1 MDNTKPTF
9 VLDFFE
15 GPLDLLL
22 HLIAKN
28 KVDIY
33 DIPIGSITKQY
44 LAYLQEAKQFDMEI
58 GSEFLVMASE
68 LLYIKSKML
77 LPKEKTPET
86 EDPRS
91 ELVAKL
97 LDYQAYKRLAAFL
110 AQQEEESTGVYY
122 RPREQFDF
130 TPLDFKSQ
138 WFRLADLT
146 NAFLAMMQRRDE
158 PAVERA
164 RETLSTKIVKKVIYP
179 VADKV
184 IEVKQKLAGGDR
196 LTFSDFFEHAK
207 EKSECISV
215 FLAILELVKNQKVKL
230 RYSYAENEFILEDGE
245 PLGQADEDH

>member
-1 MDNTKPTF
+1 MEHEKPTF

-77 LPKEKTPET
+77 LPKEKAPET

-91 ELVAKL
+91 ELVEKL
-97 LDYQAYKRLAAFL
+97 LDYQAYKKLASFL
-110 AQQEEESTGVYY
+110 AQQEGEYGGVYY
-122 RPREQFDF
+122 RPREKFNF
-130 TPLDFKSQ
+130 SMLDYQNQS
-138 WFRLADLT
+138 FRLSDLT
-146 NAFLAMMQRRDE
+146 NAFLALMQRRNGQ
-158 PAVERA
+158 AVERA
-164 RETLSTKIVKKVIYP
+164 RETLSTKIVKKVVYP
-179 VADKV
+179 VAVKV
-184 IEVKQKLAGGDR
+184 LEVKEKLAGGEK
-196 LTFSDFFEHAK
+196 LKFSSFFENAV
-207 EKSECISV
+207 EKSECISI
-215 FLAILELVKNQKVKL
+215 FLAILELVKNQNIKL
-230 RYSYAENEFILEDGE
+230 HYSYEENEFLLEDGE
-245 PLGQADEDH
+245 PLGKADENN

>member
-1 MDNTKPTF
+1 MENAKPTF

-97 LDYQAYKRLAAFL
+97 LDYQAYKKLAGFL
-110 AQQEEESTGVYY
+110 AQQEGEGAGVYY
-122 RPREQFDF
+122 RPRERFDF

-138 WFRLADLT
+138 SFRLSDLT
-146 NAFLAMMQRRDE
+146 DAFLALMQRRDE

-164 RETLSTKIVKKVIYP
+164 RETLATKIVKKVIYP

-184 IEVKQKLAGGDR
+184 IEVKDKLAGGER
-196 LTFSDFFEHAK
+196 LKFSCFFEQVE
-207 EKSECISV
+207 EKSECIAI

-230 RYSYAENEFILEDGE
+230 CFSYEENEFLLEDGE
-245 PLGQADEDH
+245 PLGQADEND